1 MFALCQSGAAEASNT
16 KESCREAKCRKL
28 GLRFSPFT
36 RRMTM
41 WGTQPRSTW
50 NWKAEP
56 KPGGARAKVES
67 SRRWEGRGGA
77 AGVKGQVWECLL
89 KRTCRGEP
97 SPHTS
102 GIWKLAVCRTPAL
115 PDEFSHFHF
124 VKFLVHKHRANPG
137 VNVISER
144 GLLKRWFCFFPISS
158 LVVRRGAVGR
168 KAPGCLQTS
177 PSHSRKHYALT
188 AGQGGAISSKISQE
202 EAGAEGWARMNPGVW
217 IWLAEESGRME
228 GEQRGQVTRPCPHT
242 VTLE

>member
-1 MFALCQSGAAEASNT
+1 
-16 KESCREAKCRKL
+16 
-28 GLRFSPFT
+28 
-36 RRMTM
+36 M